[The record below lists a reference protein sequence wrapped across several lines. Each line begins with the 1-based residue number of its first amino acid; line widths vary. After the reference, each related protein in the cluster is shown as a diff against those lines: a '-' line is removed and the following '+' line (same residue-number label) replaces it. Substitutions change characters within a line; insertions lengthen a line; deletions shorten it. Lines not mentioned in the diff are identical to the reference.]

1 MIFINKLNPVAAYR
15 ALLSASPAVLLPS
28 AVFFGALIGGGGW
41 YAAHGFSRPVAPP
54 PAAASQPA
62 GELTPESIVS
72 SGSSQGPSK
81 PGSPAAAPK
90 ASAGTSA
97 QKSTPQNNP
106 PAASAGGSSGN
117 TGGAS
122 GGTAKTYASET
133 NFAAA
138 AFTAVRTINV
148 TTQSAFMTA
157 WNAIQ
162 PGDLINVSG
171 VTFTGEITLANK
183 NLTNWAEIHFD
194 ASTKFVGVSSV
205 QNLPAVWINND
216 SYIRFYGGD
225 ISDSAS
231 GGQAGPG
238 ILVYDSSYITWWGFV
253 SHDVGRDGLDIFS
266 VNKPN
271 SSLDFKG
278 EVYHW
283 GLNLA
288 WDPHAE
294 KGTGL
299 HGANLGDSNYGM
311 QDSRVAL
318 YAHDG
323 AAGAGIEA
331 GGSKSTD
338 FFKNNTIYV
347 WCQNLTMVALSQTG
361 GNCVQYWGENVTGNV
376 IKYLE
381 AENLQGRPYETGG
394 MYSGQSLS
402 SDTIEYGRAS
412 NTNLNKNINDSIPQS
427 VLWDYQFGTVFI
439 DVSPIP

>member
-1 MIFINKLNPVAAYR
+1 MERIGISTARLASALKNIFTVHPE
-15 ALLSASPAVLLPS
+15 ALLL
-28 AVFFGALIGGGGW
+28 
-41 YAAHGFSRPVAPP
+41 
-54 PAAASQPA
+54 AAAVAGLGLGLAGRAAKQAFYNQP
-62 GELTPESIVS
+62 PVS
-72 SGSSQGPSK
+72 GAAVPAENLAQTNNNSTEVK
-81 PGSPAAAPK
+81 PGSPTSQPASSGAPKTAAGGTAAPK
-90 ASAGTSA
+90 TAAS
-97 QKSTPQNNP
+97 
-106 PAASAGGSSGN
+106 PAAGSSSGSQQTTTGGSP
-117 TGGAS
+117 APP
-122 GGTAKTYASET
+122 TYDSET
-133 NFAAA
+133 SYAPP
-138 AFTAVRTINV
+138 AFTATRTV
-148 TTQSAFMTA
+148 DVSTQSAFNTA
-157 WNAIQ
+157 WTNIQ
-162 PGDLINVSG
+162 PGDQINVHG
-171 VTFTGEITLANK
+171 VTFTGEVTLANK
-183 NLTNWAEIHFD
+183 QLAGWAQISFD
-194 ASTKFVGVSSV
+194 SATKFVGVSSA

-216 SYIRFYGGD
+216 SHIRFYGGD

-238 ILVYDSSYITWWGFV
+238 ILVYDSDNITWWNFV

-311 QDSRVAL
+311 QDSRIAL

-331 GGSKSTD
+331 GGASATD
-338 FFKNNTIYV
+338 FFKNNTIYIK
-347 WCQNLTMVALSQTG
+347 CQNLTMHAVSQTG
-361 GNCVQYWGENVTGNV
+361 GNCLQYWGENVTGNV

-394 MYSGQSLS
+394 MYTGQSLA

-412 NTNLNKNINDSIPQS
+412 NTNLNLQINDSIPQN
-427 VLWDYQFGTVFI
+427 VLWDYQFGTVFT
-439 DVSPIP
+439 DVSPKP